1 LSQYVK
7 KTVIIAV
14 FMEQTGYTKDD
25 VLSQVLKY
33 CTSFGNKNVVRRR
46 RTGSVENSGKRPVE
60 TIHYLFNLPTLS

>member
-33 CTSFGNKNVVRRR
+33 CCRWWE
-46 RTGSVENSGKRPVE
+46 ENSEDCKYE
-60 TIHYLFNLPTLS
+60 